1 MVHCCSHR
9 PSALQANLPETTER
23 HPLSVVESKLDSLL
37 CSDRG
42 LDLLKSNYTNKK
54 PCTQQNWTFMVH
66 LSSVQ
71 NLIAAARLGVIRDR
85 GYHHARAKRSLKD
98 QLVKIVHQTGR
109 KILTSTLAHCIAAH
123 LGWRRSCMAE
133 RCIALHGPRYP

>member
-42 LDLLKSNYTNKK
+42 LDLLKSNYINKK
-54 PCTQQNWTFMVH
+54 PCIQQNWTFIQASRTS
-66 LSSVQ
+66 LP
-71 NLIAAARLGVIRDR
+71 LLGFRDR
-85 GYHHARAKRSLKD
+85 GYHHPRAKRLLKD
-98 QLVKIVHQTGR
+98 QPVKIVHQAGR

-123 LGWRRSCMAE
+123 LDWRRSCMAE
-133 RCIALHGPRYP
+133 RCIALQGPREP